1 MTLIKKKTIYN
12 NQLYLGK
19 LMLIADIREHLTPN
33 FTALYDEFIVLCG
46 ENRAAALLLSHLFGW
61 SEWADNH
68 RPKKQGWI
76 IKTAQDFFNDLKMKR
91 QAYEKA
97 RAFLLELGVIQ
108 YKRAGVFG
116 KMAYRIV
123 REKLFELIY
132 TKVRGMSQPEFNS
145 AFRADK
151 DGYHIPKFIP
161 LDLWHDFLKM
171 RESKSKKPL
180 GAEQKKH
187 LIKQLTDLH
196 AQKFDVSHIMKKSLI
211 SGWAGFYRPDKSPY
225 HAPVQAA
232 NSSLDD
238 YKAHIK
244 QKQQEIKQPKPSFV
258 SKEVGQQNTENLLNL
273 LNKKTK

>member
-1 MTLIKKKTIYN
+1 
-12 NQLYLGK
+12 
-19 LMLIADIREHLTPN
+19 MLIADIREHLTPN

-76 IKTAQDFFNDLKMKR
+76 TKTAQDFFNHLKMKR
-91 QAYEKA
+91 HTYEKA
-97 RAFLLELGVIQ
+97 RQFLLELGVVE

-132 TKVRGMSQPEFNS
+132 TKVRGMSQPEFDS
-145 AFRADK
+145 AFRTDK

-171 RESKSKKPL
+171 RESKSQKPL
-180 GAEQKKH
+180 GAKQKKQ

-196 AQKFDVSHIMKKSLI
+196 NQKFDVKIIMQKTLI
-211 SGWAGFYRPDKSPY
+211 SGWAGFYRPEKSP
-225 HAPVQAA
+225 HNAHFQAA
-232 NSSLDD
+232 SSSVDD
-238 YKAHIK
+238 YKAYLK
-244 QKQQEIKQPKPSFV
+244 QKQQETQQPKPQFV
-258 SKEVGQQNTENLLNL
+258 SKEVGKQHTANLLHL
-273 LNKKTK
+273 LKKKTK

>member
-1 MTLIKKKTIYN
+1 
-12 NQLYLGK
+12 
-19 LMLIADIREHLTPN
+19 MLITDIRQHLNPNN
-33 FTALYDEFIVLCG
+33 FTMLYDEFIVLCG
-46 ENRAAALLLSHLFGW
+46 ENRDAALLLSNLFGW

-76 IKTAQDFFNDLKMKR
+76 TKTAEDFYNDLKMKR
-91 QAYEKA
+91 PAYEKA
-97 RAFLLELGVIQ
+97 RNFLLELGVIQ

-116 KMAYRIV
+116 RMAFRLV

-132 TKVRGMSQPEFNS
+132 TKVRGMSQPEFKS
-145 AFRADK
+145 EFRADK
-151 DGYHIPKFIP
+151 DGYHIPKIIP

-196 AQKFDVSHIMKKSLI
+196 AQKFDVKLIIKKTLI

-225 HAPVQAA
+225 NAPVQAV
-232 NSSLDD
+232 SSSADD
-238 YKAHIK
+238 YEAYMK
-244 QKQQEIKQPKPSFV
+244 QKQQEAQKPKPRGV
-258 SKEVGQQNTENLLNL
+258 SQAVLDNNAQLLKNLA
-273 LNKKTK
+273 KKK